1 MPDIFNYYIDNKNKN
16 AILQNMG
23 WVLVPPNST
32 SQILHSDH
40 EIYGSY
46 HILWKKNK
54 KFINTEL
61 IPFCFDINESN
72 YDNIIQDKGLGILF
86 QSKLIHR
93 GSNTLSKNTWTTSF
107 SIELR
112 SEEGQYY
119 FDKYKLYKDD
129 EDWRYMKIINS

>member
-1 MPDIFNYYIDNKNKN
+1 
-16 AILQNMG
+16 MG
-23 WVLVPPNST
+23 WVIVPPKSNP
-32 SQILHSDH
+32 QILHNDNQ
-40 EIYGSY
+40 INGSY

-72 YDNIIQDKGLGILF
+72 YDNIIQDEALGILF

-93 GSNTLSKNTWTTSF
+93 GSNTLDKKTWTTSF

-112 SEEGQYY
+112 SKVGQYY
-119 FDKYKLYKDD
+119 YDKYKLHKYDD
-129 EDWRYMKIINS
+129 DWRYMKIINS